1 MSFVED
7 EHPRDGDGKFAKKGG
22 DQLKST
28 RDTVLPQH
36 VEKYESLISKYSDDY
51 VTTKKELEVELKELE
66 EYRKENDIPLENNLR
81 SSRQLTL
88 QTRLGNIE
96 RNMAKQ
102 QEFIGLIN
110 EASSL
115 IEENDLFTIVQG
127 DNTHKPEYMGLKNVV
142 DGKKLKRKWDLN
154 LDDTIS
160 FMRTKREYYK
170 DVDGKPELFSDGSKH
185 VVYGTGVG
193 ISEKKFDEELK
204 GKQMVLTNVTNG
216 AKTPEWAR
224 TQLKQFNDIW
234 NNILSDEER
243 SNIDVIKIDWYDED
257 KLGKITGK
265 HTEGATLG
273 SVRPRKNFVESI
285 MQHPSVLTINLM
297 ERTDEDRNK
306 VVENLN
312 TVLHE
317 IRHGVWNKKVR
328 NNDKKR
334 EEFTSKIMERGKDKA
349 LTWYV
354 KEKWDHLEKMKVE
367 QKEEIKK
374 LDKIKDE
381 KLRNTQIKKFKEVHE
396 ENIKVWETVIANETH
411 SEYFSVLGSP
421 TMHHI
426 REFDIENMKDTSSL
440 IKEIIY
446 DED

>member
-7 EHPRDGDGKFAKKGG
+7 EHPRDGDGKFSSKGG
-22 DQLKST
+22 DQSKST

-51 VTTKKELEVELKELE
+51 VTTKKELEAELKELE

-115 IEENDLFTIVQG
+115 IEENDLFTIIQG
-127 DNTHKPEYMGLKNVV
+127 GDTHKPEYKGFKNMI
-142 DGKKLKRKWDLN
+142 DAKNITKKWNLN
-154 LDDTIS
+154 LDERNRFIS
-160 FMRTKREYYK
+160 TKLEWYT
-170 DVDGKPELFSDGSKH
+170 DVDGNPQKELGHKQGS
-185 VVYGTGVG
+185 GVG
-193 ISEKKFDEELK
+193 VSEKLFDEEVK
-204 GKQMVLTNVTNG
+204 GKQMMITTITSG

-224 TQLKQFNDIW
+224 EQFKQFNDIW
-234 NNILSDEER
+234 NNVLSDEER
-243 SNIDVIKIDWYDED
+243 SNIDVIKIGWTTKE
-257 KLGKITGK
+257 KLRKAKDVTSGG
-265 HTEGATLG
+265 GVTLG
-273 SVRPRKNFVESI
+273 SMLPRKNIVESI
-285 MQHPSVLTINLM
+285 MQHPSVLTMNLL
-297 ERTDEDRNK
+297 ESEYEDDDK
-306 VVENLN
+306 FVENVN
-312 TVLHE
+312 TMIHE
-317 IRHGVWNKKVR
+317 IRHGVWNNKVR
-328 NNDKKR
+328 HNDEKR
-334 EEFTSKIMERGKDKA
+334 EEFTSKILERGKDKA

-354 KEKWDHLEKMKVE
+354 KEKWTEMEDMEDE
-367 QKEEIKK
+367 YKEEVKK

-381 KLRNTQIKKFKEVHE
+381 GLRKKQSVKLEEDHKE
-396 ENIKVWETVIANETH
+396 NMRWIETIIANETH
-411 SEYFSVLGSP
+411 SEYFSVLGAPSM
-421 TMHHI
+421 THI
-426 REFDIENMKDTSSL
+426 KSFDIENMKDTSSL

>member
-1 MSFVED
+1 
-7 EHPRDGDGKFAKKGG
+7 
-22 DQLKST
+22 
-28 RDTVLPQH
+28 
-36 VEKYESLISKYSDDY
+36 
-51 VTTKKELEVELKELE
+51 
-66 EYRKENDIPLENNLR
+66 
-81 SSRQLTL
+81 
-88 QTRLGNIE
+88 
-96 RNMAKQ
+96 
-102 QEFIGLIN
+102 
-110 EASSL
+110 
-115 IEENDLFTIVQG
+115 
-127 DNTHKPEYMGLKNVV
+127 
-142 DGKKLKRKWDLN
+142 
-154 LDDTIS
+154 
-160 FMRTKREYYK
+160 
-170 DVDGKPELFSDGSKH
+170 
-185 VVYGTGVG
+185 
-193 ISEKKFDEELK
+193 
-204 GKQMVLTNVTNG
+204 
-216 AKTPEWAR
+216 
-224 TQLKQFNDIW
+224 
-234 NNILSDEER
+234 
-243 SNIDVIKIDWYDED
+243 
-257 KLGKITGK
+257 
-265 HTEGATLG
+265 
-273 SVRPRKNFVESI
+273 

-411 SEYFSVLGSP
+411 SEYFSVLGAPS
-421 TMHHI
+421 MHHI
-426 REFDIENMKDTSSL
+426 RDFDIENMKDTSSL